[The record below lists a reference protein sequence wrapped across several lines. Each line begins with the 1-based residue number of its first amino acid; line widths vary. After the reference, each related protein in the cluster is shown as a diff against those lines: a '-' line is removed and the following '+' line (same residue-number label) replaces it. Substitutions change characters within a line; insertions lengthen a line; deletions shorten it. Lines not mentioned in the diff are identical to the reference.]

1 LAWHAICTVLSRR
14 RTSPVGLI
22 ARQEDQT
29 MNVVAHQTS
38 RRLEPA
44 SSACFVMRVAGA
56 DCTVRATTVWPIHE
70 VLAVE
75 AEMLLAAGDQDGG
88 DDMLVDLLDSR
99 MIAPHRPRRRRERAV
114 SSRAMFY
121 AGADD

>member
-1 LAWHAICTVLSRR
+1 
-14 RTSPVGLI
+14 
-22 ARQEDQT
+22 
-29 MNVVAHQTS
+29 MNVVTRQTS
-38 RRLEPA
+38 RRPETASPA
-44 SSACFVMRVAGA
+44 CYVMRVAGT

-70 VLAVE
+70 VLEVE
-75 AEMLLAAGDQDGG
+75 AEMLLAAGDQEAADAE
-88 DDMLVDLLDSR
+88 MLVDLLASR